1 MERTYRST
9 HQRQILGKEK
19 KEKKEGKK
27 EFTEVLIS
35 RDWDYVFEILFGCKR
50 RIF

>member
-1 MERTYRST
+1 MAEKGEKKEKN
-9 HQRQILGKEK
+9 GKEK

-27 EFTEVLIS
+27 EFKEVLIS
-35 RDWDYVFEILFGCKR
+35 RDLDPVFEIQTGGKR